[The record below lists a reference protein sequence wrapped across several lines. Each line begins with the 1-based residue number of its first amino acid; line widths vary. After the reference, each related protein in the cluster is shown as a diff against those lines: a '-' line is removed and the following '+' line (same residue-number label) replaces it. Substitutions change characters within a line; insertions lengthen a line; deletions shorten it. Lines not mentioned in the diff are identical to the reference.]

1 MKKITYVGTYSM
13 QEIIDRYYQTSI
25 KCSDFYLV
33 LPDPDF
39 TDEDEKDY
47 LETCYR
53 IYTYGTTDKKE
64 WYLARKTSNV
74 ADWMGSDSLLINQ
87 CFS

>member
-1 MKKITYVGTYSM
+1 MKKITYVGKYVM
-13 QEIIDRYYQTSI
+13 REIIDRYYQTSRRN
-25 KCSDFYLV
+25 SDFYLV

-39 TDEDEKDY
+39 TDEDEEDY

-53 IYTYGTTDKKE
+53 IYTYSTTDKKE
-64 WYLARKTSNV
+64 WYIAKETGNV
-74 ADWMGSDSLLINQ
+74 ANWMGSNSLLINQ

>member
-13 QEIIDRYYQTSI
+13 QEIIDKYYQTSI

-33 LPDPDF
+33 LPDPDL
-39 TDEDEKDY
+39 TDEENVY
-47 LETCYR
+47 LKTCYR
-53 IYTYGTTDKKE
+53 VYTYTTNSKKE
-64 WYLARKTSNV
+64 WYIAKETSNV

>member
-33 LPDPDF
+33 LPDPDL
-39 TDEDEKDY
+39 TDEENVY
-47 LETCYR
+47 LQTCYR
-53 IYTYGTTDKKE
+53 VYIYATNSKKE
-64 WYLARKTSNV
+64 WYIAKETANI